1 MENSL
6 TRRADP
12 QGDSNSAQTDFHWKR
27 SDNSFAFNFLPAA
40 SSSLTH
46 AMAAAAAEAQAQP
59 RQGEGSDTGSSF
71 AFNFQIPS
79 GTAPSTG
86 QENGATQAGKTEME
100 VTAIEPNADSSKS
113 KAKKKKKKKGG
124 GGGKEDGLQNKM
136 IEEAPKQESTE
147 LSPEQQLNREL
158 DWCIEQLEL
167 GLKTQ
172 KSSTK
177 QREDASRAL
186 KTLQSSKAQMVK
198 KRQVM
203 RSMCGDYRRKMEEE
217 KNRQFKLIQSA
228 MTSAK
233 VTVVSEPSRKPVFH
247 RHAETKTHTTS
258 NTDKPQDTHGLS
270 RAAEQTDADMS
281 LFVFRP
287 SQEEFRFNFDL

>member
-6 TRRADP
+6 TGR
-12 QGDSNSAQTDFHWKR
+12 
-27 SDNSFAFNFLPAA
+27 A
-40 SSSLTH
+40 SSYLTH
-46 AMAAAAAEAQAQP
+46 TMAAAAEAQTQP

-71 AFNFQIPS
+71 AFNFQIPTGTVPSS
-79 GTAPSTG
+79 GL
-86 QENGATQAGKTEME
+86 ENGATQAGKTEME
-100 VTAIEPNADSSKS
+100 VTTIEPSADSSKS

-124 GGGKEDGLQNKM
+124 GGGGGGEEEDGLQKKVNKM
-136 IEEAPKQESTE
+136 IEEAPKQENTE

-167 GLKTQ
+167 GLRTQ

-177 QREDASRAL
+177 QREEASRAL

-198 KRQVM
+198 KRQLM
-203 RSMCGDYRRKMEEE
+203 RAMCGDYRRKMEEE

-247 RHAETKTHTTS
+247 RRAETKTHATS
-258 NTDKPQDTHGLS
+258 STDKPQDTHGLS
-270 RAAEQTDADMS
+270 HAAEQTDADMGQ
-281 LFVFRP
+281 FVFRP
-287 SQEEFRFNFDL
+287 SHEEFHFNFDL